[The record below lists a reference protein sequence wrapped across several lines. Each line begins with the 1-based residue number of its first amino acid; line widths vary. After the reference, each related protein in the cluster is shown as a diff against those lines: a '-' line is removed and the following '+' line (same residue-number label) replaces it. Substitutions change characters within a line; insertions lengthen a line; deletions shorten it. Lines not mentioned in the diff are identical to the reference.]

1 MSCGVGHSRGLDPV
15 LLWLWHR
22 PAAVALI
29 QPLPWEISYAAGAAL
44 KKKKK
49 EKKTNPQFWESP
61 PTPCVECWPKL
72 IICQKETGMKFG
84 KHV

>member
-1 MSCGVGHSRGLDPV
+1 MSCGIDRRLSLDPT

-29 QPLPWEISYAAGAAL
+29 RSLAWELPHDVDVAF

-49 EKKTNPQFWESP
+49 NVLLKEKNGEFFSEGKCHRKNNIYIKFL
-61 PTPCVECWPKL
+61 KL
-72 IICQKETGMKFG
+72 NRE
-84 KHV
+84 